1 MHTRWKIL
9 AVSTGV
15 QLCAAL
21 GTQSI
26 GAWGVFAQQR
36 FGLTHAQLGLLA
48 TLCGAITI
56 PGLWLAG
63 CALDRHGERWPVAAG
78 VCIVAAAMALLGL
91 ADSYPACLAAMVLL
105 GLGYSPVQPGSS
117 RVVHGWFPPAQR
129 GLAMGI
135 RQAALPLGGALAA
148 LLFPAL
154 IGARGWMDAMGSA
167 ALLMGLAGG
176 AFAWVHRPAPIAAP
190 HAAPRAGPAGHAT
203 SLPMVV
209 GALLVL
215 GQTAISVYWGLFMAQ
230 VFALPLTT
238 ATALLFQAQ
247 LAGAVGRIVLA
258 RASDRHPGQRW
269 MSVGGCAWGCAAVM
283 ACAALLPA
291 SVPLTWLVS
300 LSGAAGFFGFG
311 WYGPWV
317 VWLTESA
324 RADQTGRALGAAMA
338 MNQVSICL
346 LPLAFGWSV
355 DQIGGYRPAWWA
367 LSASTVIAGLLCG
380 WTGRTT
386 QSIAK
391 Q

>member
-36 FGLTHAQLGLLA
+36 FVLSHAQLGLLA
-48 TLCGAITI
+48 TLCSAITI

-63 CALDRHGERWPVAAG
+63 CALDRHGERWPVTTG
-78 VCIVAAAMALLGL
+78 ICILAAAMALLGL
-91 ADSYPACLAAMVLL
+91 ADSYAACLAAMALL
-105 GLGYSPVQPGSS
+105 GLGYSPIQPGGS
-117 RVVHGWFPPAQR
+117 RVIHSWFPPAQR

-148 LLFPAL
+148 VLFPAL
-154 IGARGWMDAMGSA
+154 IGAQGWMGAMGNA
-167 ALLMGLAGG
+167 ALLMVLAGG

-190 HAAPRAGPAGHAT
+190 YAASPPGPTGHRT
-203 SLPMVV
+203 SLPTVV

-230 VFALPLTT
+230 AFALPLAT
-238 ATALLFQAQ
+238 ATGLLFQAQ

-258 RASDRHPGQRW
+258 RVSDRHPGQRW
-269 MSVGGCAWGCAAVM
+269 ISVSGCAVACAAVM

-291 SVPLTWLVS
+291 SVPLGCLVT

-324 RADQTGRALGAAMA
+324 RARQTGRALGAAMA
-338 MNQVSICL
+338 MNQVSIAL

-355 DQIGGYRPAWWA
+355 DQVGGYRPAWWTLAASAA
-367 LSASTVIAGLLCG
+367 LAGLVCG
-380 WTGRTT
+380 WAGRTT
-386 QSIAK
+386 QSVTRP
-391 Q
+391 